1 LFVLLT
7 LTVVVTA
14 AGGSPGQDEMPG
26 IVAELPPALPEAAL
40 GAASADAVDATADV
54 SLYDFVGRLSDVI
67 AVPEA
72 DAELN
77 IITRT
82 LPSATTGT
90 GDAEPEQVLNAPDA
104 PRKPNTALTGFVLL
118 IDAGH
123 GLVSSPGVTGP
134 TGLKESEVVLDVADR
149 LRVIANNAGA
159 NVTMTRVADLTDL
172 SNKARANIANSISAD
187 AFVRIHA
194 EGYSD
199 PAASGIEVLWL
210 KDDSRVLAEEIALE
224 LSSSTGL
231 LNMGANQVTGF
242 EALMDAMV
250 PSVQISVGA
259 ISNGTTEGYLRSAD
273 NREKVAESLYRGIV
287 KYAHGG

>member
-1 LFVLLT
+1 MT
-7 LTVVVTA
+7 LAIVVTA
-14 AGGSPGQDEMPG
+14 AGASPGQDEIPG
-26 IVAELPPALPEAAL
+26 VVAELPPALAVTVPGTATT
-40 GAASADAVDATADV
+40 DAN
-54 SLYDFVGRLSDVI
+54 LYDFVGRLSDVI
-67 AVPEA
+67 TVPEA

-77 IITRT
+77 VVTRT
-82 LPSATTGT
+82 LPSAVSGT
-90 GDAEPEQVLNAPDA
+90 GDAEPEQILNAPDA

-123 GLVSSPGVTGP
+123 GLASSPGVTGP

-149 LRVIANNAGA
+149 FRVIASNAGA

-172 SNKARANIANSISAD
+172 SNKARANMANSISAD

-210 KDDSRVLAEEIALE
+210 KDDSRVLAEELALE

-242 EALMDAMV
+242 EALIDSRV
-250 PSVQISVGA
+250 PSIQISVGA

-273 NREKVAESLYRGIV
+273 NREKVAEALYRGIV